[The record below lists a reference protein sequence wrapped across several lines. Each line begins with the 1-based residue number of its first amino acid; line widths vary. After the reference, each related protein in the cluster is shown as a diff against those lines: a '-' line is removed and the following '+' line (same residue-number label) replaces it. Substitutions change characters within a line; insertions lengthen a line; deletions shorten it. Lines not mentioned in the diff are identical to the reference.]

1 MLSFETVLGLK
12 MCAKAT
18 SATMPLRKGNAACVR
33 YQVVEPLP
41 KDVRRWLLRALE
53 ALAFV
58 PIDLAGEEDEALGTV
73 NIENSDRP
81 EFEAGTVFF
90 EHHAL
95 FAFRFEKLRIAPR
108 AVKKNMDAWRKKFE
122 ATERRRPSRI
132 EVADA
137 KSSVRKALRGSAE
150 PVARV
155 VEVSIDL
162 PTRMLTVWTTS
173 RRQVEAIA
181 EALQS
186 RLSVQLRAQVVASF
200 FDERALRSLTPT
212 AALFEG
218 AVS

>member
-1 MLSFETVLGLK
+1 M
-12 MCAKAT
+12 
-18 SATMPLRKGNAACVR
+18 R

-58 PIDLAGEEDEALGTV
+58 PIDLAGEDDEALGTV
-73 NIENSDRP
+73 NIENTDRA

-90 EHHAL
+90 EQHAL

-122 ATERRRPSRI
+122 ATERRRPSRV

-155 VEVSIDL
+155 VEVSVEL
-162 PTRMLTVWTTS
+162 PHRMLTIWTTS
-173 RRQVEAIA
+173 RRQVEAIV
-181 EALQS
+181 EALQA

-200 FDERALRSLTPT
+200 FDEKALSHLTPT
-212 AALFEG
+212 AALFDG
-218 AVS
+218 VAS